1 MVTVAEEFKE
11 SVATLVE
18 VVKDRVEEEYSDRND
33 LLMAEVKLN
42 DAEYRLIQSRN
53 DAEVAR
59 LSMNSFSGIPFNQE
73 LETDSVVVP
82 LTEVQHF
89 PGT

>member
-1 MVTVAEEFKE
+1 MRVTNNIIYDADVYYWNKVARQEMVTVTKEFKE

-42 DAEYRLIQSRN
+42 DAEYR
-53 DAEVAR
+53 
-59 LSMNSFSGIPFNQE
+59 
-73 LETDSVVVP
+73 
-82 LTEVQHF
+82 
-89 PGT
+89 

>member
-1 MVTVAEEFKE
+1 
-11 SVATLVE
+11 
-18 VVKDRVEEEYSDRND
+18 
-33 LLMAEVKLN
+33 MAEVKLN

-82 LTEVQHF
+82 LTEPQ
-89 PGT
+89 GK